1 MKRTVRLTLNSRKFG
16 SQTTVEG
23 VHVGDDNSCELI
35 ITVTDGN
42 KILDL
47 SSETTVATM
56 CGTKPDGTTIS
67 RPCSIVNNNIVYT
80 LEKQDTAVSGN
91 VLYQVTVT
99 SDNGISQSIIATAK
113 FTVAVMKNIYIP
125 IYRVLESEPSDW
137 STNYRV
143 YYRLLNNK
151 YTAISDSSCP
161 AFLKDTFYYLV
172 NPNFNSKDDYGA
184 FQSALVRVENLI
196 GRASDILTI
205 LDKKINDNEAE
216 HICNKVSAVDF
227 RNLSATDYP
236 NIKALNN
243 YHTNYVEPCYDDINN
258 LEDSKADKATTLAG
272 YGITDTYTK
281 NEVDTALATKPSFDD
296 VYTVEEADDHFL
308 SKYDAGNTYAT
319 KAELVT
325 KANKETTYTKDEVDS
340 LISKSTYEFA
350 VGGGYTG
357 TAEDLSSALASLG
370 IESENNLFSFDNADD
385 NLASF
390 SVNQASNGYIYKQNS
405 TIGYKD
411 TSEKKFVFYGD
422 ASGVRHGI
430 TGGLPVLQ
438 SGVYML
444 SAELYIPSGN
454 TERTKL
460 AFGMWSFPNAVS
472 NDYQNMQEYDL
483 LTQDTWVKVE
493 KTVTIAEGDTHQYI
507 GAQSQLEKYPF
518 YMRNIKVVSLDV
530 TEEDLN
536 SLCGK
541 KWAVIGDS
549 LTAINSFTTKHYFD
563 YIAEKTG
570 IELYNMG
577 LDGSGYKRKFDSDE
591 AFYQRILNVPEDTDV
606 VTIFGS
612 GNDVNAE
619 FLETAEIG
627 EVTDTGTDTIC
638 GCINTA
644 IDNFYSILPTVPLGV
659 ITPTPWFNHNPADTT
674 DSMSI
679 YCEKLVEICK
689 RKGVPCLDLY
699 HCSSL
704 RPWDEDYRALA
715 YSKDTMNGLHPDETG
730 HKIIA
735 SRIMAFLQSLV
746 I

>member
-35 ITVTDGN
+35 ISVTDGN

-258 LEDSKADKATTLAG
+258 LEDSKADKATTLEG
-272 YGITDTYTK
+272 YGITDG
-281 NEVDTALATKPSFDD
+281 LANGDG
-296 VYTVEEADDHFL
+296 TVKLANLAQDILDYIVAHSNGEGGGITLTQVQTLLAD
-308 SKYDAGNTYAT
+308 YA
-319 KAELVT
+319 KASELD
-325 KANKETTYTKDEVDS
+325 NKEDISNRVTSFTQAFTDESDAKYPTVLALLKYLSDYYYDYS
-340 LISKSTYEFA
+340 DIYAAFDGIRIDDDGNLIVTLPDGEAKNLGSVKGEK
-350 VGGGYTG
+350 GDTG
-357 TAEDLSSALASLG
+357 AKGSDYVLT
-370 IESENNLFSFDNADD
+370 
-385 NLASF
+385 
-390 SVNQASNGYIYKQNS
+390 
-405 TIGYKD
+405 D
-411 TSEKKFVFYGD
+411 TDK
-422 ASGVRHGI
+422 
-430 TGGLPVLQ
+430 
-438 SGVYML
+438 
-444 SAELYIPSGN
+444 
-454 TERTKL
+454 TEI
-460 AFGMWSFPNAVS
+460 ANIVI
-472 NDYQNMQEYDL
+472 NEYDSSVMAIL
-483 LTQDTWVKVE
+483 G
-493 KTVTIAEGDTHQYI
+493 GD
-507 GAQSQLEKYPF
+507 S
-518 YMRNIKVVSLDV
+518 SV
-530 TEEDLN
+530 TE
-536 SLCGK
+536 
-541 KWAVIGDS
+541 
-549 LTAINSFTTKHYFD
+549 
-563 YIAEKTG
+563 
-570 IELYNMG
+570 
-577 LDGSGYKRKFDSDE
+577 
-591 AFYQRILNVPEDTDV
+591 
-606 VTIFGS
+606 
-612 GNDVNAE
+612 
-619 FLETAEIG
+619 
-627 EVTDTGTDTIC
+627 
-638 GCINTA
+638 
-644 IDNFYSILPTVPLGV
+644 
-659 ITPTPWFNHNPADTT
+659 
-674 DSMSI
+674 
-679 YCEKLVEICK
+679 
-689 RKGVPCLDLY
+689 
-699 HCSSL
+699 
-704 RPWDEDYRALA
+704 
-715 YSKDTMNGLHPDETG
+715 
-730 HKIIA
+730 
-735 SRIMAFLQSLV
+735 
-746 I
+746 